1 MKSPNKW
8 EFPGGKLEQG
18 EDLESCIR
26 REIKEELSLDL
37 LTLTKGP
44 CFVSL
49 LPDFNLLR
57 LHVLICT
64 DFRGEPMASEHKA
77 LEWRDPNDLGVLD
90 WLDADSPIV
99 TWLTQSRNR
108 K

>member
-26 REIKEELSLDL
+26 REIKEELNVAL

-44 CFVSL
+44 CFVSK
-49 LPDFNLLR
+49 LPDFTLLR
-57 LHVLICT
+57 LHVLICKE
-64 DFRGEPMASEHKA
+64 FLGEPMASEHQA
-77 LEWRDPNDLGVLD
+77 LEWRDPNDLAALD
-90 WLDADSPIV
+90 WLDADRPIV
-99 TWLTQSRNR
+99 TWLTQFRDW